1 MSGLLPLVVIVTAVL
16 VLTVIA
22 VIYRLLIGVT
32 AQGGAS
38 DQDAAATANQ
48 ILGEADAFRGSR
60 SPDDPPWD
68 GHNRLAPPTQDGGA
82 GGAI

>member
-1 MSGLLPLVVIVTAVL
+1 MPGLLPLVVIVAAVL
-16 VLTVIA
+16 VLV
-22 VIYRLLIGVT
+22 VIYRLLMGVT

-60 SPDDPPWD
+60 SSDDPAWD
-68 GHNRLAPPTQDGGA
+68 GHNRLAPPTQEGGA
-82 GGAI
+82 

>member
-1 MSGLLPLVVIVTAVL
+1 MSGLFPLLVIVSAVL
-16 VLTVIA
+16 VLV
-22 VIYRLLIGVT
+22 VIYRLLMGVT

-38 DQDAAATANQ
+38 DRDAAATADQ

-60 SPDDPPWD
+60 SSDDAPWD

-82 GGAI
+82 GGTF

>member
-1 MSGLLPLVVIVTAVL
+1 MSGLLPLVVIVAAVL
-16 VLTVIA
+16 VLV
-22 VIYRLLIGVT
+22 VIYRLLMGVT

-48 ILGEADAFRGSR
+48 ILGESDAFRGSR

-82 GGAI
+82 GGAF